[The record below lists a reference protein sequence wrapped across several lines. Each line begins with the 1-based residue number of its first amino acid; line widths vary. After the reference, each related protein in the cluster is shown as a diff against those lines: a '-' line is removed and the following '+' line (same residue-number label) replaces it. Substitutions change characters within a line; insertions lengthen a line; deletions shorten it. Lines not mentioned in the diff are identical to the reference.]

1 MKKMLRISSRVK
13 HMIFKNA
20 RGFSSD
26 ASGTTIIEFAYIIPV
41 VLIMLLGGFDVARYI
56 LLNQK
61 LDRAA
66 ATMSDLV
73 SRPANITEAEI
84 NQLMIAAVEVVQPFN
99 LATDG
104 GVIVSS
110 VYKRP
115 GEAASVT
122 WQIKGAGPLRP
133 NSIIGG
139 VGNPPTMP
147 NGFVIRDNENI
158 ITAEVYYDFE
168 PLFFQALKNIASAGF
183 LPDGTLVQTAYRQP
197 RLGDLS
203 ALSVP

>member
-1 MKKMLRISSRVK
+1 
-13 HMIFKNA
+13 MIRYSNCVGRSMFRNA

-26 ASGTTIIEFAYIIPV
+26 SSGSTIIEFAFIIPI
-41 VLIMLLGGFDVARYI
+41 VLVMLLGGFDIARYI

-73 SRPANITEAEI
+73 SRPSNISAAEV
-84 NQLMIAAVEVVQPFN
+84 NQLMIAAVEVVEPFD
-99 LATDG
+99 LATNG

-110 VYKRP
+110 VYKQSGQAP
-115 GEAASVT
+115 SVT
-122 WQIKGAGPLRP
+122 WQIKGGGPIRP
-133 NSIIGG
+133 VSLIGG
-139 VGNPPTMP
+139 VGNPPVMP

-158 ITAEVYYDFE
+158 ITTEVYYDYE
-168 PLFFQALKNIASAGF
+168 PLFFHALKNIASAGF
-183 LPDGTLVQTAYRQP
+183 LPRGMLVQTAYRQP

-203 ALSVP
+203 SLAGP